1 MKTDNEKEKKDKYQ
15 KIRAQLNRKNKTDVI
30 DAFITLYKSYEN
42 LQDTN
47 DMLMKLWL
55 QFGEREEEDKKK
67 NLKYINNKYYNR
79 DTKHNR
85 QQDP

>member
-15 KIRAQLNRKNKTDVI
+15 KIKAQLNRKNKTDVI